1 MVVGAAVL
9 REGQAMS
16 YAENTTVPVSKT
28 RGEIEA
34 LVEKHGATEFSSGW
48 MGSVAGLQFQ
58 IKGRRVRFQLGTAD
72 HEWAKDR
79 IMKAKRSRYY
89 YRNSIPDAEAAK
101 VADAEN
107 RRRWRCLLLA
117 IKAKLEV
124 VETGIATF
132 DEEFLAHI
140 VVGDGQQTVYDFIT
154 QQVANGLPLLGPV
167 EP

>member
-1 MVVGAAVL
+1 
-9 REGQAMS
+9 MS
-16 YAENTTVPVSKT
+16 YAANTTVPVSKT

-48 MGSVAGLQFQ
+48 MGTIAALQFQ
-58 IKGRRVRFQLGTAD
+58 IKGRRVRFRLEAAD
-72 HEWAKDR
+72 VEWGRDR
-79 IMKAKRSRYY
+79 LMNAKRGRYW
-89 YRNSIPDAEAAK
+89 RRQDIPVDKALPL
-101 VADAEN
+101 ADVEN

-140 VVGDGQQTVYDFIT
+140 VVGNGQQTVYDFIT
-154 QQVANGLPLLGPV
+154 EQVANGRPLLGPV
-167 EP
+167 ES